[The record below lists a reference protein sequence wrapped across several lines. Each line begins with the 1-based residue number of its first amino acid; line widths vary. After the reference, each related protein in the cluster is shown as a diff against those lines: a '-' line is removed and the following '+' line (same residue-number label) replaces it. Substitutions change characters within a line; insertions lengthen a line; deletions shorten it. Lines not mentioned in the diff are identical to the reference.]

1 MVSSMC
7 LITSGQIVAAPS
19 PIDDEDFLL
28 FLADSLDDEGITVD
42 PLTMS
47 ESLKDTTHSDKQT
60 ELQSS
65 QHTHQQQ
72 EDKNER

>member
-28 FLADSLDDEGITVD
+28 FLADTLDEEGITVD

-47 ESLKDTTHSDKQT
+47 ESLKDNINSDKQT
-60 ELQSS
+60 N
-65 QHTHQQQ
+65 QHTNQEQ
-72 EDKNER
+72 EDKNEH